1 MDQLE
6 GEIYPKKVRS
16 KLSDFIRH
24 RMADILDSGACPRLR
39 SGVRRNDERDQTS
52 SRHAGPD
59 PASRQQ

>member
-24 RMADILDSGACPRLR
+24 RMAGILDSGFC
-39 SGVRRNDERDQTS
+39 RNDERGQTS
-52 SRHAGPD
+52 SHHAGPD
-59 PASRQQ
+59 PVSRRQ